1 MARTALLVSEQ
12 RMKQWTGLDENV
24 RTEDIRVY
32 IVQAQDIY
40 VQDTLGTKFFNSLK
54 NAIINSTLTSN
65 EETLLKDYV
74 GPMLMQYALYLM
86 LPHIKYKIVDKGIL
100 SGTSEETQATS
111 LDELKYLRESTLN
124 TAQFYNERV
133 IEYFR
138 DNPGM
143 FPDYETPGTDGM
155 YPNKQT
161 PYFSGLVTQVPKRR
175 SYYDQKCDDCGI
187 IEGPAIED

>member
-1 MARTALLVSEQ
+1 
-12 RMKQWTGLDENV
+12 
-24 RTEDIRVY
+24 
-32 IVQAQDIY
+32 
-40 VQDTLGTKFFNSLK
+40 
-54 NAIINSTLTSN
+54 
-65 EETLLKDYV
+65 
-74 GPMLMQYALYLM
+74 M

-100 SGTSEETQATS
+100 NGTSEETQATT

-161 PYFSGLVTQVPKRR
+161 PYFSGLVTQVPKYGKR
-175 SYYDQKCDDCGI
+175 YYEEKCDGCDI
-187 IEGPAIED
+187 YGPAVED

>member
-32 IVQAQDIY
+32 IIQAQDIY
-40 VQDTLGTKFFNSLK
+40 VQDTLGTKFYNTIKS
-54 NAIINSTLTSN
+54 NIINNALTSD

-100 SGTSEETQATS
+100 NGTSEETQATT

-161 PYFSGLVTQVPKRR
+161 PYFSGLVTQVPKYGKR
-175 SYYDQKCDDCGI
+175 YYEEKCDGCDI
-187 IEGPAIED
+187 YGPAVEN